1 MLPGISQLVM
11 FVSLEYFDKAQ
22 FYKQPNFGIVYD
34 IVLKTHQQNMLLSLF
49 AQASQECPGQGN
61 YAAANANLDA
71 FAPYWSAKGR
81 PTLGICSNR
90 GRQVQLMSV
99 ETASRKM
106 SWSNR
111 MQSSKIIQFPPISGC
126 LGPTVS
132 VQWGPWAP
140 PSVNPWRIGALLE
153 ILQFNSFL
161 RWNKTEH
168 LETCTGMG
176 SIFKD
181 QEKTQIHGF
190 SLFKSI

>member
-90 GRQVQLMSV
+90 CQLKRRAERCLEATGCNHQKSF
-99 ETASRKM
+99 
-106 SWSNR
+106 
-111 MQSSKIIQFPPISGC
+111 SSPQF
-126 LGPTVS
+126 L
-132 VQWGPWAP
+132 A
-140 PSVNPWRIGALLE
+140 A
-153 ILQFNSFL
+153 
-161 RWNKTEH
+161 
-168 LETCTGMG
+168 
-176 SIFKD
+176 
-181 QEKTQIHGF
+181 
-190 SLFKSI
+190 